1 MSERLF
7 IKWNDFKDNAIN
19 EIANLRA
26 HTDFTD
32 VTLASADGEQIDA
45 HKVILSAASPFF
57 QNLLKGN
64 KDAHPL
70 IYMRGVDSEDL
81 LALVDFFY
89 SGEANIPQENLE
101 SFLKVA
107 EELQL
112 KGLMGKSFLGKS
124 EEEDV
129 ENTSKQSQ
137 EIKPDLK
144 KETILPSRSVN
155 NTKSDLRRQISK
167 SEKSSTAI
175 ALTSQP
181 SAMLQELLQV
191 SDSMMVKTERK
202 MPNGKKVFKCKECGK
217 EGEKGNIRQHI
228 ENNHLEGI
236 SVSCNFCEKIFRSRH
251 LLSHHN
257 QSEHKNFGFKT
268 EQM

>member
-32 VTLASADGEQIDA
+32 VTLASADGKQIDA

-64 KDAHPL
+64 KDVHPL
-70 IYMRGVDSEDL
+70 IYMKGVDSVDL

-112 KGLMGKSFLGKS
+112 KGLMGKSFLRKS

-129 ENTSKQSQ
+129 EDTSKQSQ
-137 EIKPDLK
+137 EIKPYLK
-144 KETILPSRSVN
+144 KETI
-155 NTKSDLRRQISK
+155 TIS
-167 SEKSSTAI
+167 
-175 ALTSQP
+175 
-181 SAMLQELLQV
+181 
-191 SDSMMVKTERK
+191 
-202 MPNGKKVFKCKECGK
+202 
-217 EGEKGNIRQHI
+217 
-228 ENNHLEGI
+228 
-236 SVSCNFCEKIFRSRH
+236 
-251 LLSHHN
+251 
-257 QSEHKNFGFKT
+257 
-268 EQM
+268 

>member
-1 MSERLF
+1 MSERLC

-32 VTLASADGEQIDA
+32 VTLASADGKQIDA
-45 HKVILSAASPFF
+45 HKVILCAASPFF

-64 KDAHPL
+64 KHAHPL

-112 KGLMGKSFLGKS
+112 KGLMGKFFSTK
-124 EEEDV
+124 V
-129 ENTSKQSQ
+129 
-137 EIKPDLK
+137 K
-144 KETILPSRSVN
+144 KR
-155 NTKSDLRRQISK
+155 
-167 SEKSSTAI
+167 
-175 ALTSQP
+175 
-181 SAMLQELLQV
+181 M
-191 SDSMMVKTERK
+191 
-202 MPNGKKVFKCKECGK
+202 
-217 EGEKGNIRQHI
+217 
-228 ENNHLEGI
+228 
-236 SVSCNFCEKIFRSRH
+236 
-251 LLSHHN
+251 
-257 QSEHKNFGFKT
+257 
-268 EQM
+268 

>member
-137 EIKPDLK
+137 EIKSDLK
-144 KETILPSRSVN
+144 KRDDFTI
-155 NTKSDLRRQISK
+155 KI
-167 SEKSSTAI
+167 
-175 ALTSQP
+175 
-181 SAMLQELLQV
+181 
-191 SDSMMVKTERK
+191 
-202 MPNGKKVFKCKECGK
+202 C
-217 EGEKGNIRQHI
+217 RQHQ
-228 ENNHLEGI
+228 
-236 SVSCNFCEKIFRSRH
+236 VRFKKTNFKI
-251 LLSHHN
+251 
-257 QSEHKNFGFKT
+257 
-268 EQM
+268 